1 MSDLFAT
8 LPLIPAGYHFRFS
21 LLSLDFMVF
30 NRQERYFEQ
39 SQKSCSLFNALVN
52 SRRLSSGASQ
62 RRMTTE
68 QKEEVKERTFLL

>member
-1 MSDLFAT
+1 
-8 LPLIPAGYHFRFS
+8 
-21 LLSLDFMVF
+21 MVF

-52 SRRLSSGASQ
+52 GRLSSGASQ
-62 RRMTTE
+62 RRMTK